1 MAQNWQDP
9 AFAEAWD
16 ARHLTGNPARAE
28 HLSLLLAILD
38 EVESGWILDLG
49 TGSGLVAQMV
59 LDQKAKARVFGLD
72 SSTAM
77 LGIAKARLARYGER
91 VRLAEGDLT
100 VLDRVD
106 APAGCSAAIAVQS
119 LHHLEEA
126 AYRAA
131 VRWTFDHL
139 APGGWFFI
147 IDRLAVPSETL
158 YPAFHQL
165 RERQG
170 QSPNPPD
177 WSGYLEWLQVNG
189 DRPLPLQGIL
199 RLLEET
205 GFQSAALDV
214 RGDRGMLI
222 GRRPAQSTSN
232 MTSSM

>member
-1 MAQNWQDP
+1 MAHNWQDP
-9 AFAEAWD
+9 AVAEAWD
-16 ARHLTGNPARAE
+16 ARHLSGNPARAE
-28 HLSLLLAILD
+28 HLSLLLAIL
-38 EVESGWILDLG
+38 EQVESGWILDLG
-49 TGSGLVAQMV
+49 TGSGLVARML
-59 LDQKAKARVFGLD
+59 LDQKPQARVFGLD

-77 LGIAKARLARYGER
+77 LGIAKDRLEQYGDR
-91 VRLAEGDLT
+91 VRLADGDLT
-100 VLDRVD
+100 ALDRVD

-126 AYRAA
+126 PYRAA

-158 YPAFHQL
+158 YSAFHEL

-177 WSGYLEWLQVNG
+177 WSGYLGWLEVNG
-189 DRPLPLQGIL
+189 DRPLPVQSILQV
-199 RLLEET
+199 LERA

-222 GRRPAQSTSN
+222 GRRPA
-232 MTSSM
+232 

>member
-49 TGSGLVAQMV
+49 SGSGLVAQMV

-158 YPAFHQL
+158 YSAFREL

-170 QSPNPPD
+170 QSPNPAD
-177 WSGYLEWLQVNG
+177 WSGYLEWLQVNS
-189 DRPLPLQGIL
+189 DRPLPVQAIL
-199 RLLEET
+199 RLLEEA

-222 GRRPAQSTSN
+222 GRRPA
-232 MTSSM
+232 

>member
-1 MAQNWQDP
+1 VAQNWQDP

-49 TGSGLVAQMV
+49 SGSGLVAQMV

-158 YPAFHQL
+158 YSAFHQL

-222 GRRPAQSTSN
+222 GRRPLPQTAT
-232 MTSSM
+232 